1 MEIKIKEGKKTA
13 ILFGG
18 SGLVGGYCLDLLLD
32 SPIYAKVLCFG
43 RKKLNKEHR
52 KLEQFVIDFDNLAQS
67 KNLIRGND
75 LFCTLGTTIKKAGS
89 QEVFRKVDFE
99 YPKEIATIAAKN
111 GISQFILV
119 SSVGADSKSKVFYS
133 QVKGELEDAIKEL
146 PFWGI
151 HILRPSMLLG
161 KRGESRPFEKI
172 GIFFSKG
179 IDFLVGD
186 LLGKYQPVKA
196 EDVAKA
202 MIMEAQS
209 LEGGIKRLTSDAMVK
224 IGKSE
229 RDLLE

>member
-1 MEIKIKEGKKTA
+1 MEIKIKEGKKIA

-18 SGLVGGYCLDLLLD
+18 SGLVGGFCLDLLLE
-32 SPIYAKVLCFG
+32 SPIYAKVISFG
-43 RKKLNKEHR
+43 RKKLNKEHK
-52 KLEQFVIDFDNLAQS
+52 KLEQIVIDFDKLS
-67 KNLIRGND
+67 ESENLIQGND
-75 LFCTLGTTIKKAGS
+75 LFCTIGTTIKKAGS
-89 QEVFRKVDFE
+89 QEAFRKVDFE
-99 YPKEIATIAAKN
+99 YPKEIATIAARN
-111 GISQFILV
+111 GVSQIILV
-119 SSVGADSKSKVFYS
+119 SSVGADANSKVFYS

-161 KRGESRPFEKI
+161 KRGESRPLEKI
-172 GIFFSKG
+172 GIIFSKG
-179 IDFLVGD
+179 IGFLMGD

-202 MIMEAQS
+202 MVIEAQS

>member
-18 SGLVGGYCLDLLLD
+18 SGLVGRFCLDLLLE
-32 SPIYAKVLCFG
+32 SPIYIKVISFG
-43 RKKLNKEHR
+43 RKKLNIDHE
-52 KLEQFVIDFDNLAQS
+52 KLEQFVIDFDNLSEA
-67 KNLIRGND
+67 KRLIQGND

-89 QEVFRKVDFE
+89 QEAFRKVDFE

-111 GISQFILV
+111 GVSQFILV

-161 KRGESRPFEKI
+161 KREERRTLEKI
-172 GIFFSKG
+172 GIIFSKG

-202 MIMEAQS
+202 MVIEAQS

-229 RDLLE
+229 KDLLE

>member
-18 SGLVGGYCLDLLLD
+18 SGLVGGFCLDLLLE
-32 SPIYAKVLCFG
+32 SPIYAKVISFG
-43 RKKLNKEHR
+43 RKKLNKEHK
-52 KLEQFVIDFDNLAQS
+52 KLEQIVIDFDKLS
-67 KNLIRGND
+67 ESENLIQGND
-75 LFCTLGTTIKKAGS
+75 LFCTIGTTIKKAGS
-89 QEVFRKVDFE
+89 QEAFRKVDFE
-99 YPKEIATIAAKN
+99 YPKEIATIAARN
-111 GISQFILV
+111 GVSQIILV
-119 SSVGADSKSKVFYS
+119 SSVGADANSKVFYS

-161 KRGESRPFEKI
+161 KRGESRPLEKI
-172 GIFFSKG
+172 GIIFSKG
-179 IDFLVGD
+179 IDFLMGD

-202 MIMEAQS
+202 MVLEAQS
-209 LEGGIKRLTSDAMVK
+209 LEGGIKKLNSDAMVK
-224 IGKSE
+224 IGKTE

>member
-1 MEIKIKEGKKTA
+1 MKIKIKEGKKTA

-32 SPIYAKVLCFG
+32 SPIYEKVLCFG
-43 RKKLNKEHR
+43 RSKLNRKHR
-52 KLEQFVIDFDNLAQS
+52 KLEQFIVDFDNLAKA
-67 KNLIRGND
+67 KNLICGND
-75 LFCTLGTTIKKAGS
+75 LFCTFGTTIKKAGS
-89 QEVFRKVDFE
+89 QEIFRKVDYE
-99 YPKEIATIAAKN
+99 YPKEIATIASSN
-111 GISQFILV
+111 GVSQFILV

-133 QVKGELEDAIKEL
+133 QVKGELEDAIKKL

-161 KRGESRPFEKI
+161 KREERRPLEKI
-172 GIFFSKG
+172 GIIFFKG
-179 IDFLVGD
+179 MDFLVGD

-202 MIMEAQS
+202 MVMEAQN
-209 LEGGIKRLTSDAMVK
+209 LEGGINRLTSDAMVE
-224 IGKSE
+224 IGKGE